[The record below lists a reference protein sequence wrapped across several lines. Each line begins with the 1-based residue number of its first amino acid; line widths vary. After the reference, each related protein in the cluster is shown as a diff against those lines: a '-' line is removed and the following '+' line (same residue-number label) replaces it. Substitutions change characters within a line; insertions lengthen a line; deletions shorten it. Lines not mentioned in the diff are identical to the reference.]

1 MKDFFVND
9 DEIKPLREKTNKQT
23 NERKT
28 ARKSVICILRVTQ
41 EKSLWSFMTESSEKP
56 RSTIITLQ

>member
-9 DEIKPLREKTNKQT
+9 DEIKPLREKKKQKNK
-23 NERKT
+23 RKA
-28 ARKSVICILRVTQ
+28 ARNCVICILRVTQ
-41 EKSLWSFMTESSEKP
+41 EYSLWSFMTETSEKL